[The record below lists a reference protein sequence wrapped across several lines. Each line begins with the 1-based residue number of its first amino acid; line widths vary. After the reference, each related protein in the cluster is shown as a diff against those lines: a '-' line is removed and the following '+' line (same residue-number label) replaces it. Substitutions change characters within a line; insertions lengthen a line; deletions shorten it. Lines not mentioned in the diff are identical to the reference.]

1 MPRNCVTSLE
11 VRELIVK
18 LRHEDKHS
26 ICDIAN
32 IAKKSKSVI
41 HSILKKFEE
50 TGSCEAKKPPGRP
63 RKTTARE
70 DRWIV
75 QNSKKDRFTTATAI
89 SKNVKSNFG
98 INVSRHTVSRRLN
111 EKCLFS
117 RVPSTKPFISKKN
130 KASRKKFATEHV
142 TWTEEQWGCV
152 HFSDESKFNLFGSDG
167 RRYVRRN
174 PTERYSPKC
183 IKSSV
188 KFGGGSVMVFG
199 MISAAGPGPLV
210 RLHGRINAAVYK
222 ELLKQHVLPPL
233 RTAVNQPAVFMQDNA
248 PCHTAKSV
256 KKFFSEE
263 NVTVMDWPAQ
273 SPDLNPI
280 ENVWKLL
287 NERTKKQ
294 NPSNVAELWNY
305 LKEEWEKIS
314 VDECKTLINSCGRRC
329 QAVIDS
335 NGLHTKY

>member
-1 MPRNCVTSLE
+1 MSKNSVTSLE
-11 VRELIVK
+11 VRKLIVN

-26 ICDIAN
+26 IGDIAN
-32 IAKKSKSVI
+32 IVKKSKSVI
-41 HSILKKFEE
+41 HGILKKFKE

-70 DRWIV
+70 DRLIV
-75 QNSKKDRFTTATAI
+75 KNSKKDRFATATAI
-89 SKNVKSNFG
+89 SKNTKTDFG
-98 INVSRHTVSRRLN
+98 ISVSRHMVSRRLN

-117 RVPSTKPFISKKN
+117 RVPSTKPFISNKN
-130 KASRKKFATEHV
+130 QRSRKKFATEHV
-142 TWTEEQWGCV
+142 TWTEEQWDYV

-167 RRYVRRN
+167 RRFVRRN
-174 PTERYSPKC
+174 VTERYYPKC

-210 RLHGRINAAVYK
+210 RLHGRINASVYK
-222 ELLKQHVLPPL
+222 ELLKQHVLPTL
-233 RTAVNQPAVFMQDNA
+233 KTAVNQPAVFMQDNA
-248 PCHTAKSV
+248 PCHTAKSI
-256 KKFFSEE
+256 KKFLSEE

-273 SPDLNPI
+273 SPDMNPI

-287 NERTKKQ
+287 NERSKKQ
-294 NPSNVAELWNY
+294 NPSNVDELWHY
-305 LKEEWEKIS
+305 LQEEWKKIS